1 MFIREK
7 KSNRILRSVFK
18 TVILAAGCYSIFAM
32 YILKKHNDIYLWG
45 AILAIIGAFI
55 FDRVTFKGYSQ
66 MEYFEGQREER
77 KQKKE
82 LWIIAGLFLL
92 IVIIGLLAYL
102 LDWK

>member
-7 KSNRILRSVFK
+7 LSDKILRRIFK
-18 TVILAAGCYSIFAM
+18 TVILAAACYLTFAM
-32 YILKKHNDIYLWG
+32 YILKRHNDIYLWVV
-45 AILAIIGAFI
+45 IIAIIGAFI

-66 MEYFEGQREER
+66 MEYFEGQRVER

-92 IVIIGLLAYL
+92 IIIIGLLAYL

>member
-32 YILKKHNDIYLWG
+32 YILKKHNDIYLWV
-45 AILAIIGAFI
+45 AILSLTGAFI

-66 MEYFEGQREER
+66 MEYFEGQRDKR
-77 KQKKE
+77 KQKRE

-92 IVIIGLLAYL
+92 IIIIGLLAYL